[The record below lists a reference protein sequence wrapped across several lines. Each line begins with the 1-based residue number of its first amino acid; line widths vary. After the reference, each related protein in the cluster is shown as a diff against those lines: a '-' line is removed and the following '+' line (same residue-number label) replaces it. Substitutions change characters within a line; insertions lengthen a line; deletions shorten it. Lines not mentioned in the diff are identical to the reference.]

1 MGQEVSVTCPVCH
14 KNKATYRDIFK
25 DECLDIETYNKYTDK
40 YPPFENYLGPNCIKY
55 LRGKKD
61 FNRYFGIAEQIL
73 PGIDKMNKD
82 LNAPEWNRKEGYV
95 SWTFISC
102 DECIFIDDIN
112 RNEKFTEYNPSGI
125 KVWHSQL
132 P

>member
-14 KNKATYRDIFK
+14 KNKAVYRDIFK
-25 DECLDIETYNKYTDK
+25 AECLDEKTYDKYLVK
-40 YPPFENYLGPNCIKY
+40 YPPFEKYLGPNCLNY
-55 LRGKKD
+55 LSKKTS
-61 FNRYFGIAEQIL
+61 FLGISEQNL
-73 PGIDKMNKD
+73 PEIEKFLKH

-95 SWTFISC
+95 SWTFLSC

-125 KVWHSQL
+125 KVWRSEL